1 MVEHMAGGRMPA
13 IPADKQE
20 ILVPAGVLLIRVDST
35 LVVEHLADNRASRY
49 LPESDKAGDQTA
61 TAGAMDMQL
70 YT

>member
-1 MVEHMAGGRMPA
+1 MVGHMAGGQVPA
-13 IPADKQE
+13 ILVDKQE
-20 ILVPAGVLLIRVDST
+20 IPAPAGVLPIQMDSIP
-35 LVVEHLADNRASRY
+35 VVEHPADNRASRY